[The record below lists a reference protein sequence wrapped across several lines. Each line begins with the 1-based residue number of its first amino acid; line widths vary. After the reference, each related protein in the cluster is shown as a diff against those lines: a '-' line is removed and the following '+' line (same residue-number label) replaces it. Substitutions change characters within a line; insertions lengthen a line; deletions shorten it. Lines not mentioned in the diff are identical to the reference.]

1 MGEYFQKTKS
11 SGKRGKAELDLSNHE
26 IKAELK
32 NVTGV
37 DTSKFAQNIHL
48 VNLKS
53 EVDKLD
59 IDKLKNVLSNFRNL
73 KRKVD
78 KLGVDKLVP
87 VPDDLSKLSDIVK
100 NDVLKNTGYNAK
112 IQNIKDTT
120 PSAKINEVRNT

>member
-1 MGEYFQKTKS
+1 MGKYFQKTKS
-11 SGKRGKAELDLSNHE
+11 SGKRGKVELNLSNHV

-48 VNLKS
+48 VNLIS

-73 KRKVD
+73 KEK
-78 KLGVDKLVP
+78 
-87 VPDDLSKLSDIVK
+87 
-100 NDVLKNTGYNAK
+100 
-112 IQNIKDTT
+112 
-120 PSAKINEVRNT
+120 